1 MSASQPPRLASWL
14 LQHLVSSPQR
24 ESLAGDLIER
34 YHQGRS
40 ATWYWRQVL
49 AAILAGV
56 IRDIREMDLHIQ
68 KVWLPGAAS
77 CLLFFGFYWILLV
90 LPFDKNRFQFI
101 SIPYLV
107 LPLVGALGAYL
118 SRRMKGSVVER
129 ILAALF
135 IVFTFVA
142 LFAVGIVYEWIFEGK
157 PYTLRHFQSG
167 LSVILVFMGVGGL
180 LLLLGAWPFCRPHP
194 REQSPTPT
202 GHWSQEGPEQDLRH
216 GSEG

>member
-14 LQHLVSSPQR
+14 LHHLASSPQR

-40 ATWYWRQVL
+40 AAWYWRQVL
-49 AAILAGV
+49 AAILAGR
-56 IRDIREMDLHIQ
+56 IRDIRDMDLHIK

-77 CLLFFGFYWILLV
+77 CLLFFGFYWILIL

-107 LPLVGALGAYL
+107 LPFVGALGAYL

-129 ILAALF
+129 ILAAFFL
-135 IVFTFVA
+135 VFTFVV
-142 LFAVGIVYEWIFEGK
+142 LFAVGIVYGLFFEGN
-157 PYTLRHFQSG
+157 PYTLPHFLSG
-167 LSVILVFMGVGGL
+167 LSVTLVFIGVGGL
-180 LLLLGAWPFCRPHP
+180 LLLLGAWPFCRPHL
-194 REQSPTPT
+194 REQSPTLT
-202 GHWSQEGPEQDLRH
+202 GHWSQEGPEQDRRR
-216 GSEG
+216 GREG

>member
-14 LQHLVSSPQR
+14 LHHLASSPQR

-56 IRDIREMDLHIQ
+56 IRDIRDMDLHIK

-77 CLLFFGFYWILLV
+77 CLLFFGFYWILIL

-107 LPLVGALGAYL
+107 LPFVGALGAYL

-135 IVFTFVA
+135 LVFTFVA
-142 LFAVGIVYEWIFEGK
+142 LFAVRIVYGLFFEGV
-157 PYTLRHFQSG
+157 PYTLPHFRAG
-167 LSVILVFMGVGGL
+167 LSVTLVFIVVVGGL
-180 LLLLGAWPFCRPHP
+180 LLVLGAWPFCRPHL
-194 REQSPTPT
+194 REQLP
-202 GHWSQEGPEQDLRH
+202 
-216 GSEG
+216 